1 MFRPVFAGP
10 ALYWPGLVNGLSQVV
25 VRNAVRK
32 AQHRLVLS
40 AVGSCVVAGRSGPVC
55 GATRIGKV

>member
-10 ALYWPGLVNGLSQVV
+10 ALHRPGLANGLGQAV
-25 VRNAVRK
+25 VRNAVRR

-55 GATRIGKV
+55 GATQIGKV